1 MTTNFWDAD
10 GDFDYEAHYEAGQ
23 LENAA
28 TVAQS
33 LGAPELA
40 QAIHYF
46 ALKDLPRSSFT
57 PELFTALKT
66 WQHLVNEI
74 ENAPVVQDVKEL
86 RRQAEDTGRAIE
98 NLTEAAT
105 G

>member
-10 GDFDYEAHYEAGQ
+10 GDFDYEGHYEAGQ

-46 ALKDLPRSSFT
+46 ALKDLPQVSFT
-57 PELFTALKT
+57 PELLTALKT
-66 WQHLVNEI
+66 WQRLVNEI
-74 ENAPVVQDVKEL
+74 ENAPVVQDVKDL
-86 RRQAEDTGRAIE
+86 RRQAEDAGRAIE

>member
-23 LENAA
+23 LEKAA
-28 TVAQS
+28 TAAQS

-40 QAIHYF
+40 PVIHYY
-46 ALKDLPRSSFT
+46 ALKDLPQVSFT
-57 PELFTALKT
+57 PELLTALKT
-66 WQHLVNEI
+66 WQRLVNEI
-74 ENAPVVQDVKEL
+74 ENAPVVQDVKDL
-86 RRQAEDTGRAIE
+86 RRQAEDAGRAIE
-98 NLTEAAT
+98 DLTEATT